1 MKRSMQVMIPIII
14 IVLVSALCGGCY
26 FAFYT
31 GISKNNPNAEN
42 QSASIIFKNE
52 EYPRVMASFAMEN
65 LVDKVRERL
74 TGNAQDEKCASED
87 EIIDKLINNEIDI
100 AIVPELTNEQRE
112 KLVSS
117 GKSFES
123 FTLTKDALVFMTNSS
138 NSIENL
144 TSSDLVKIYSG
155 EIENWSNVGG
165 QDLEIKAYQ
174 KPAGS
179 YVQSLMEDKVM
190 KNTDMKDPVK
200 ENLIGDNIA
209 IGNLTSEYY
218 NEEGRIGYTLYNY
231 YRIMYN
237 NQNEGVY
244 NPDKL
249 LSVDSVSP
257 TTENMLNNSYPYTIT
272 YYIIINSSNPQGNNV
287 RRWIGTMLSEEGKN
301 IIKEA
306 GYIAN

>member
-1 MKRSMQVMIPIII
+1 MKKSMPVMIPIII
-14 IVLVSALCGGCY
+14 IVLISALCGGCY
-26 FAFYT
+26 YAFYR
-31 GISKNNPNAEN
+31 GISKNNSNAEN
-42 QSASIIFKNE
+42 QSANITFKNE
-52 EYPRVMASFAMEN
+52 DYPRVMATYSMEN
-65 LVDKVRERL
+65 LVDTIREKL
-74 TGNAQDEKCASED
+74 TGNAQDEPCGLED
-87 EIIDKLINNEIDI
+87 DIIDKLINNEIDI

-117 GKSFES
+117 GASFES
-123 FTLTKDALVFMTNSS
+123 FTLSKDALVFMTNSS
-138 NSIENL
+138 NSTNNL

-155 EIENWSNVGG
+155 EIENWSNLGG
-165 QDLEIKAYQ
+165 QDLEIKVYQ
-174 KPAGS
+174 KPNGS
-179 YVQSLMEDKVM
+179 YIQNLMKNKVM
-190 KNTDMKDPVK
+190 KNTDMQEPVK

-218 NEEGRIGYTLYNY
+218 DEDGRIGYTLYNY
-231 YRIMYN
+231 YELMYN

-257 TTENMLNNSYPYTIT
+257 TKENILNNSYPYTIT
-272 YYIIINSSNPQGNNV
+272 YYIIINSSNPQGSNV
-287 RRWIGTMLSEEGKN
+287 RKWVETMLSEEGKN

>member
-1 MKRSMQVMIPIII
+1 MKKSMQVMIPIII
-14 IVLVSALCGGCY
+14 IVFVSMICGGCY
-26 FAFYT
+26 YAFYS
-31 GISKNNPNAEN
+31 GISKNSPYTEN
-42 QSASIIFKNE
+42 QNANITFKNE
-52 EYPRVMASFAMEN
+52 EYPRIMATYSMEN
-65 LVDKVRERL
+65 LVDKIRENL
-74 TGNAQDEKCASED
+74 TGSFQDEQCGSEN

-117 GKSFES
+117 GKTFES
-123 FTLTKDALVFMTNSS
+123 FTLTKDALVFMTSAS
-138 NSIENL
+138 NSLDNL
-144 TSSDLVKIYSG
+144 MSSDLVKIYSG
-155 EIENWSNVGG
+155 EIENWSSLGG
-165 QDLEIKAYQ
+165 KDLEIKAYQ
-174 KPAGS
+174 KSKGS
-179 YVQSLMEDKVM
+179 YIQSLVESKLM
-190 KNTDMKDPVK
+190 KNTKMKDPVK
-200 ENLIGDNIA
+200 ENLIGDEIA

-231 YRIMYN
+231 YKLMYN

-249 LSVDSVSP
+249 LSVDSISP
-257 TTENMLNNSYPYTIT
+257 TKENMLNNSYPYTIT

-287 RRWIGTMLSEEGKN
+287 RKWIGTMLSEKGKN

>member
-1 MKRSMQVMIPIII
+1 
-14 IVLVSALCGGCY
+14 
-26 FAFYT
+26 
-31 GISKNNPNAEN
+31 
-42 QSASIIFKNE
+42 
-52 EYPRVMASFAMEN
+52 
-65 LVDKVRERL
+65 
-74 TGNAQDEKCASED
+74 
-87 EIIDKLINNEIDI
+87 
-100 AIVPELTNEQRE
+100 
-112 KLVSS
+112 
-117 GKSFES
+117 
-123 FTLTKDALVFMTNSS
+123 MTNSS

-218 NEEGRIGYTLYNY
+218 DEEGRIGYTLYNY
-231 YRIMYN
+231 YKIMYN

-287 RRWIGTMLSEEGKN
+287 RRWVGTMLSEEGKN